1 MWRSPQGWTR
11 RRRSWPSGEDGS
23 GWSVLRACRIGRARV
38 ARAVFPPQQIAQVKA
53 IACELPRDLGVPL
66 SRFSRAEL
74 HRLVIERAVCDASAS
89 TIARWLS
96 EDAIRPWQH
105 RSWIFPRDPRFLEKA
120 GPVLDLYE
128 RRWEG
133 EMLHPG
139 DFVICADEKTQ
150 IQARRRDSPTT
161 APAPGRPQRVE
172 HDYDRGGALCYLAA
186 WDVHRGGLI
195 GRCEQQT
202 GIVPFG
208 RLVEQV
214 MTTEPYTRARR
225 VFWIVDNGSS
235 HRGQASIDR
244 LSAEWPNLVLVH
256 LPFYAS
262 WLNQIEIVFSVI
274 QRKLLTPN
282 DFTSLQ
288 DVVDRLDTFEH
299 HYNQIATPFEWNF
312 TRRNLAALIARVA
325 DHEPRL
331 RLAA

>member
-1 MWRSPQGWTR
+1 
-11 RRRSWPSGEDGS
+11 
-23 GWSVLRACRIGRARV
+23 LRIERGRV
-38 ARAVFPPQQIAQVKA
+38 ARAVFPPQQVAEVKA
-53 IACELPRDLGVPL
+53 IACQLPAELGVPL

-74 HRLVIERAVCDASAS
+74 HRLVIERGVCEASAP
-89 TIARWLS
+89 TIARWLA
-96 EDAIRPWQH
+96 EDAIKPWQH

-133 EMLHPG
+133 ALLHPG
-139 DFVICADEKTQ
+139 DFVMCADEKTQ
-150 IQARRRDSPTT
+150 IQARQRASPTT
-161 APAPGRPQRVE
+161 APGPGRPQRVE
-172 HDYDRGGALCYLAA
+172 HDYQRGGALCYLAA
-186 WDVHRGGLI
+186 WDVHRGRLF

-202 GIVPFG
+202 GIAPFG

-214 MTTEPYTRARR
+214 MTAEPYSKARR

-235 HRGQASIDR
+235 HRGQAAAER
-244 LSAEWPNLVLVH
+244 LRAQWPSLRLVH

-274 QRKLLTPN
+274 QRKVLTPN
-282 DFTSLQ
+282 DFATLQ
-288 DVVDRLDTFEH
+288 AVVERLDAFEH
-299 HYNQIATPFEWNF
+299 HYNQIAEPFQWQF
-312 TRRNLAALIARVA
+312 TRDDLAELIARVA

>member
-1 MWRSPQGWTR
+1 
-11 RRRSWPSGEDGS
+11 
-23 GWSVLRACRIGRARV
+23 LRIERGRV
-38 ARAVFPPQQIAQVKA
+38 ARAVFPPQQVAEVKA
-53 IACELPRDLGVPL
+53 IACQLPAELGVPL

-74 HRLVIERAVCDASAS
+74 HRLVIERGVCEASAP
-89 TIARWLS
+89 TIARWLA
-96 EDAIRPWQH
+96 EDAIKPWQH

-133 EMLHPG
+133 ALLHPG
-139 DFVICADEKTQ
+139 DFVMCADEKPQ
-150 IQARRRDSPTT
+150 IQARQRASPTT
-161 APAPGRPQRVE
+161 APGPGRPQRVE
-172 HDYDRGGALCYLAA
+172 HDYQRGGALCYLAA
-186 WDVHRGGLI
+186 WDVHRGRLF

-202 GIVPFG
+202 GIAPFG

-214 MTTEPYTRARR
+214 MTAEPYSKARR

-235 HRGQASIDR
+235 HRGQAAAER
-244 LSAEWPNLVLVH
+244 LRAQWPSLRLVH

-274 QRKLLTPN
+274 QRKVLTPN
-282 DFTSLQ
+282 DFATLQ
-288 DVVDRLDTFEH
+288 AVVERLDAFEH
-299 HYNQIATPFEWNF
+299 HYNQIAEPFQWQF
-312 TRRNLAALIARVA
+312 TRDDLAELIARVA

>member
-1 MWRSPQGWTR
+1 M
-11 RRRSWPSGEDGS
+11 
-23 GWSVLRACRIGRARV
+23 VLRIERGRV
-38 ARAVFPPQQIAQVKA
+38 ARVVFPPQQVAQVKA
-53 IACELPRDLGVPL
+53 IACELPREAGVPL
-66 SRFSRAEL
+66 SRFCRAEL
-74 HRLVIERAVCDASAS
+74 HRLMVERAVVEASAS

-120 GPVLDLYE
+120 GPVLDLYR
-128 RRWEG
+128 RRWRG
-133 EMLHPG
+133 ELLHPG

-161 APAPGRPQRVE
+161 PAAPGRSQRVE

-186 WDVHRGGLI
+186 WDVHRGQLT

-202 GIVPFG
+202 GIAPFG

-214 MTTEPYTRARR
+214 MTAEPYRRARR

-235 HRGQASIDR
+235 HRGHVAADR
-244 LSAEWPNLVLVH
+244 LQAQWPNLVLVH

-262 WLNQIEIVFSVI
+262 WLSQIEIVFSVI
-274 QRKLLTPN
+274 QRKVLTPN
-282 DFTSLQ
+282 DFASLQ
-288 DVVDRLDTFEH
+288 AVVDRLDDFKH
-299 HYNQIATPFEWNF
+299 HDNQIAKPFQWTF
-312 TRRNLAALIARVA
+312 TRRHLSDLIARVSN
-325 DHEPRL
+325 HEPRL

>member
-1 MWRSPQGWTR
+1 V
-11 RRRSWPSGEDGS
+11 
-23 GWSVLRACRIGRARV
+23 VLRIERGRV
-38 ARAVFPPQQIAQVKA
+38 ARVVFPPQQVAQVKA
-53 IACELPRDLGVPL
+53 IACELPREAGVPL

-74 HRLVIERAVCDASAS
+74 HRLMVERAVVEASAS

-120 GPVLDLYE
+120 GPVLDLYQ
-128 RRWEG
+128 RRWRG
-133 EMLHPG
+133 ELLHPG

-161 APAPGRPQRVE
+161 PAARGRSQRVE

-186 WDVHRGGLI
+186 WDVHRGQLT

-202 GIVPFG
+202 GIAPFG

-214 MTTEPYTRARR
+214 MTAEPYARARR

-235 HRGQASIDR
+235 HRGHVAAAR
-244 LSAEWPNLVLVH
+244 LQAEWPNLVLVH

-274 QRKLLTPN
+274 QRKVLTPN
-282 DFTSLQ
+282 DFASLQ
-288 DVVDRLDTFEH
+288 AVVDRLDDFEH
-299 HYNQIATPFEWNF
+299 HYNQIAKPFEWSF
-312 TRRNLAALIARVA
+312 TRRDLSDLIARVSN
-325 DHEPRL
+325 HEPRL

>member
-1 MWRSPQGWTR
+1 LRA
-11 RRRSWPSGEDGS
+11 S
-23 GWSVLRACRIGRARV
+23 GWLVLRIERGRV
-38 ARAVFPPQQIAQVKA
+38 ARGVFPPQQVAQVKA
-53 IACELPRDLGVPL
+53 IACELPREAGVPL

-74 HRLVIERAVCDASAS
+74 HRLVIERAVCAASAS
-89 TIARWLS
+89 TIGRWLS
-96 EDAIRPWQH
+96 EDAIRPWQQ

-128 RRWEG
+128 RRWQG
-133 EMLHPG
+133 EWLHPG

-161 APAPGRPQRVE
+161 APAPGRVQRVE

-186 WDVHRGGLI
+186 WDVHRGRLS
-195 GRCEQQT
+195 GRCEPQT

-214 MTTEPYTRARR
+214 MTTEPYARARR

-235 HRGQASIDR
+235 HRGHV
-244 LSAEWPNLVLVH
+244 SAERLQAQWPNLMLVH

-274 QRKLLTPN
+274 QRKVLTPN
-282 DFTSLQ
+282 DFDALQ
-288 DVVDRLDTFEH
+288 AVVDRLDAFER
-299 HYNQIATPFEWNF
+299 HYNQIAKPFEWNF
-312 TRRNLAALIARVA
+312 TRRDLADLIARVA

>member
-1 MWRSPQGWTR
+1 MALTIERG
-11 RRRSWPSGEDGS
+11 
-23 GWSVLRACRIGRARV
+23 LV
-38 ARAVFPPQQIAQVKA
+38 ARAAFPPQEVAQVKA
-53 IACELPRDLGVPL
+53 IACELPREHGVPL

-74 HRLVIERAVCDASAS
+74 HRLVIERGVTEASAA

-96 EDAIRPWQH
+96 EDALKPWQH
-105 RSWIFPRDPRFLEKA
+105 RSWVFPRDPRFLEKA

-128 RRWEG
+128 RRWQG
-133 EMLHPG
+133 ELLHPG

-150 IQARRRDSPTT
+150 LQARVRDYPTA
-161 APAPGRPQRVE
+161 APAPARVQRVE

-186 WDVHRGGLI
+186 WDVHRGRLI

-214 MTTEPYTRARR
+214 MTAEPYARAHR

-235 HRGQASIDR
+235 HRGRVSVDR
-244 LSAEWPNLVLVH
+244 LRAQWPNLVLVH

-262 WLNQIEIVFSVI
+262 WLSQIEIVFSVI
-274 QRKLLTPN
+274 QRKVLTPN
-282 DFTSLQ
+282 DFISLQ
-288 DVVDRLDTFEH
+288 AIVDRLDAFER
-299 HYNQIATPFEWNF
+299 HYNQIAVPFEWTF
-312 TRRNLAALIARVA
+312 TSRDLADLIARVA
-325 DHEPRL
+325 AHEPQL

>member
-1 MWRSPQGWTR
+1 
-11 RRRSWPSGEDGS
+11 
-23 GWSVLRACRIGRARV
+23 LRIERGRV
-38 ARAVFPPQQIAQVKA
+38 ARAVLPPQQVAEVKA
-53 IACELPRDLGVPL
+53 IACQLPAELGVPL

-74 HRLVIERAVCDASAS
+74 HRLVIERGVCEASAP
-89 TIARWLS
+89 TIARWLA
-96 EDAIRPWQH
+96 EDAIKPWQH

-133 EMLHPG
+133 ALLHPG
-139 DFVICADEKTQ
+139 DF
-150 IQARRRDSPTT
+150 
-161 APAPGRPQRVE
+161 GR
-172 HDYDRGGALCYLAA
+172 LF
-186 WDVHRGGLI
+186 

-202 GIVPFG
+202 GIAPFG

-214 MTTEPYTRARR
+214 MTAEPYSKARR

-235 HRGQASIDR
+235 HRGQAAAER
-244 LSAEWPNLVLVH
+244 LRAQWPSLRLVH

-274 QRKLLTPN
+274 QRKVLTPN
-282 DFTSLQ
+282 DFATLQ
-288 DVVDRLDTFEH
+288 AVVERLDAFEH
-299 HYNQIATPFEWNF
+299 HYNQIAEPFQWQF
-312 TRRNLAALIARVA
+312 TRDDLAELIARVA